1 VYAPAPEAEAIASG
15 DEDATSL
22 APAKGGL
29 YPADFSYPKCPG
41 VLGLGEGDT
50 VRAGNAVLSVRMVPG
65 HSLCDMVVYG
75 TVDGK
80 KCLFTGDAVFSCGQV
95 LIQSLPDVSLYPY
108 AQAMK
113 KLAELEVDALF
124 PGHGVFCLENG
135 GSHVR
140 AAAAKFACGL
150 VPPQL
155 YYFS

>member
-1 VYAPAPEAEAIASG
+1 
-15 DEDATSL
+15 
-22 APAKGGL
+22 
-29 YPADFSYPKCPG
+29 
-41 VLGLGEGDT
+41 
-50 VRAGNAVLSVRMVPG
+50 
-65 HSLCDMVVYG
+65 
-75 TVDGK
+75 
-80 KCLFTGDAVFSCGQV
+80 V